1 MSRIGTN
8 QFDCVLHIAII
19 HFDQIIGPHLIQI
32 FPEIETE
39 RGKRIS
45 KVLQQLID
53 VGSLHDRREFEF
65 VYSDRYFSSLNVYLT
80 ILNSNAR
87 GGQEDFMISA
97 MIMPTY
103 SQVVSSMVMDWNS
116 LYELKMNCLDL
127 LGQGVINKIH
137 LIFTVYYL
145 FQPKLG
151 MSRIGTNQFDCV
163 LHIAI
168 IHFDQ
173 IIGPHLIQIFPEI
186 ETERGK
192 RISKVLQQLID
203 VGSLHDR
210 REFEFVYSDRYF
222 SSLNVYLTIL
232 NSNARGGQE
241 DFMISAMI
249 MPTYS
254 QVVSSM
260 VMDWNSLY
268 ELKMNCLDL
277 LGQGVINKI
286 HLIFTVYYLFQP
298 KLGMSR
304 IGTNQFDCVLHI
316 AIIHFDQ
323 IIGPHLIQIF
333 PEIETERGK

>member
-127 LGQGVINKIH
+127 LGQGVINNNLNETKEELRFI
-137 LIFTVYYL
+137 LATNIGMIRESI
-145 FQPKLG
+145 QSKLDI
-151 MSRIGTNQFDCV
+151 MSPNQFNLV
-163 LHIAI
+163 
-168 IHFDQ
+168 
-173 IIGPHLIQIFPEI
+173 
-186 ETERGK
+186 
-192 RISKVLQQLID
+192 
-203 VGSLHDR
+203 
-210 REFEFVYSDRYF
+210 
-222 SSLNVYLTIL
+222 
-232 NSNARGGQE
+232 
-241 DFMISAMI
+241 
-249 MPTYS
+249 
-254 QVVSSM
+254 
-260 VMDWNSLY
+260 
-268 ELKMNCLDL
+268 
-277 LGQGVINKI
+277 
-286 HLIFTVYYLFQP
+286 
-298 KLGMSR
+298 
-304 IGTNQFDCVLHI
+304 
-316 AIIHFDQ
+316 
-323 IIGPHLIQIF
+323 
-333 PEIETERGK
+333 